1 MAALLED
8 RVVLVTGASSG
19 IGRES
24 AKVMAGHGA
33 RIVAA
38 ARRESEIAETVQ
50 QIEAAGG
57 TATYVVTDVTDASQ
71 VERAVQHAVSTYGGL
86 NAAFNNAGVLDTT
99 ALLHEVSAAI
109 FDTVI
114 DVNLKGVFLCM
125 KYEIGYML
133 EHGGGSIVNDS
144 SIAGRRGAGRHAA
157 YTASKHG
164 VLGLTKSASKD
175 YAGKGIRVNAIC
187 PGPVDTSM
195 MQVLDSDDPEVR
207 EKREQWIPMGRYGEP
222 REVGDLVAFLCSD
235 ASSYITGQAISIDG
249 GATA

>member
-86 NAAFNNAGVLDTT
+86 NAAFNNAGVLEQRES
-99 ALLHEVSAAI
+99 LHEVEDDHFDHIIKVLSELSAAVENRS
-109 FDTVI
+109 T
-114 DVNLKGVFLCM
+114 
-125 KYEIGYML
+125 
-133 EHGGGSIVNDS
+133 
-144 SIAGRRGAGRHAA
+144 
-157 YTASKHG
+157 
-164 VLGLTKSASKD
+164 
-175 YAGKGIRVNAIC
+175 
-187 PGPVDTSM
+187 
-195 MQVLDSDDPEVR
+195 
-207 EKREQWIPMGRYGEP
+207 
-222 REVGDLVAFLCSD
+222 
-235 ASSYITGQAISIDG
+235 
-249 GATA
+249 